1 MQAKCFSLTFV
12 WPEDLM
18 TLKFSNQMITI
29 IVGTNRPDS
38 VSSIL
43 ARLYQSVLGQRNAP
57 SQILD
62 LSDLPADFVFSA
74 LYENTGKNESFNE
87 LTDMLRQSE
96 KFVFIVPEYNSSFPG
111 VLKAFIDGMSYP
123 NPLKGKK
130 AALVG
135 ISSGHQGATLA
146 LSHLTD
152 ILNYLGMHVL
162 AQKLKL
168 AKIEENMTENT
179 LKNEL
184 YIQLLH
190 EQVDSLLLF

>member
-1 MQAKCFSLTFV
+1 
-12 WPEDLM
+12 
-18 TLKFSNQMITI
+18 MITI

-38 VSSIL
+38 VSSSL
-43 ARLYQSVLGQRNAP
+43 AKEYQALLTERNAA

-62 LSDLPADFVFSA
+62 LSDLPADFIFSA
-74 LYENTGKNESFNE
+74 LYDNTGKNESFNE
-87 LTDMLRQSE
+87 LTDMLRPSE

-135 ISSGHQGATLA
+135 ISSGHQGAALA

-179 LKNEL
+179 LKNKL

>member
-1 MQAKCFSLTFV
+1 
-12 WPEDLM
+12 
-18 TLKFSNQMITI
+18 MITI
-29 IVGTNRPDS
+29 IAGTNRPDS
-38 VSSIL
+38 VSSVL
-43 ARLYQSVLGQRNAP
+43 AELYQTILKEKNAP

-62 LSDLPADFVFSA
+62 LSRLPEDFVFSA
-74 LYENTGKNESFNE
+74 LYGNTGRNEAFNE
-87 LTDMLRQSE
+87 LTDMLRLSE
-96 KFVFIVPEYNSSFPG
+96 KFIFIVPEYNGSFPG

-130 AALVG
+130 AALAG
-135 ISSGHQGATLA
+135 ISSGHQGASLA

-162 AQKLKL
+162 ALKLKL
-168 AKIEENMTENT
+168 ARIEENMTENT

-190 EQVDSLLLF
+190 EQADSLLLF